1 MRITK
6 SLVIVFIS
14 AVLFLCV
21 GCKNGFLKSGKYIS
35 VDNSDYYLTINGE
48 TITLNNPRLNEDFYE
63 FHQLLNYARKVSEIE
78 SKGIILTD
86 EEKEELK
93 KDLPDFNPDEYIG
106 KTYKLEFMNKETY
119 VKGDVYDI
127 MLWDNDTPV
136 EIFSGEFDPDT
147 GILTIGGAEY
157 KLSK

>member
-6 SLVIVFIS
+6 SLVIVFVS

-21 GCKNGFLKSGKYIS
+21 GCKNEFLKSGKYIS
-35 VDNSDYYLTINGE
+35 VDNSDNYLTINGE
-48 TITLNNPRLNEDFYE
+48 TITLNNPRLNEDVYK
-63 FHQLLNYARKVSEIE
+63 FHQLISYARKVSEIE

-127 MLWDNDTPV
+127 MLWDNETPI

>member
-6 SLVIVFIS
+6 SLVIVFVS

-21 GCKNGFLKSGKYIS
+21 GCKNGFLNSGKYIS
-35 VDNSDYYLTINGE
+35 IDNSDYYLTINGE
-48 TITLNNPRLNEDFYE
+48 NITLNNPRLNEDVYKFYK
-63 FHQLLNYARKVSEIE
+63 LISYARKVSEIE

-86 EEKEELK
+86 EEKEELQ
-93 KDLPDFNPDEYIG
+93 KDLPDFNPDLYIG